1 MTQVN
6 RVYADLIPFLN
17 FTQFAKQKKYYFCPK
32 IYAMAT
38 YQIKINDGMLAG
50 KNLIT
55 FLQSLPE
62 VVTFEKH
69 KAKPAPKSEL
79 YHSLDSAFHDV
90 RLMIDG
96 KKREKPATELLYEL
110 QNGL

>member
-1 MTQVN
+1 MT
-6 RVYADLIPFLN
+6 
-17 FTQFAKQKKYYFCPK
+17 
-32 IYAMAT
+32 T
-38 YQIKINDGMLAG
+38 YQIQINDGMLAG
-50 KNLIT
+50 KHLIA

-62 VVTFEKH
+62 VVTFDKQEVKVV
-69 KAKPAPKSEL
+69 PKSEL
-79 YHSLDSAFHDV
+79 YHSLDRAFHDV